1 MENPTECG
9 EWLNGCDPI
18 VLDHGVS
25 QKTTEFFGGGADI
38 DGDGNIIY
46 IYI

>member
-9 EWLNGCDPI
+9 EWLSGCDPI

-25 QKTTEFFGGGADI
+25 QETTHFEGAGGEPGFFRHGL
-38 DGDGNIIY
+38 Y
-46 IYI
+46 IYT